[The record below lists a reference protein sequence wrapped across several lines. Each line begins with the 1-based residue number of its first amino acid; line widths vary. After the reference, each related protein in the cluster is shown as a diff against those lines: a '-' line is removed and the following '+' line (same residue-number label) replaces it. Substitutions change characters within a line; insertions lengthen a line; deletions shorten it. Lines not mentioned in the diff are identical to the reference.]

1 MGNAYLYRM
10 PSGIPGDVS
19 RKSHSTI
26 ESHPIGSQFAAFG
39 LFGKI
44 DLATGKFVALEA
56 ADTVAKIYGLL
67 VRAYPTQSAQNEL
80 GKAVPLATGITD
92 VLRRGYM
99 TVKCNA
105 GTAAKGGTV
114 YVRIGAG
121 TEAKPVGGIE
131 AVADGANSIALPSAM
146 FMHAADAQGNV
157 EISYNI

>member
-1 MGNAYLYRM
+1 MSNVFLYRM

-19 RKSHSTI
+19 RKSQSTI
-26 ESHPIGSQFAAFG
+26 ESHPVGAQFAAFG

-44 DLATGKFVALEA
+44 SATDGKFVPLEA
-56 ADTVAKIYGLL
+56 ADTAEIIYGLF

-80 GKAVPLATGITD
+80 GKAVPQPNGIQD

-105 GTAAKGGTV
+105 GNAKKAGTV
-114 YVRIGAG
+114 YVRVGAG

-131 AVADGANSIALPSAM
+131 AAADGANSIALPNAF
-146 FMHAADAQGNV
+146 FMHDVDAQGNV
-157 EISYNI
+157 EISFNI

>member
-1 MGNAYLYRM
+1 MSNAFLYRM

-19 RKSHSTI
+19 RKSQSTI
-26 ESHPIGSQFAAFG
+26 ESHPVGAQFAAFG

-44 DLATGKFVALEA
+44 DETTGKFVPLAA
-56 ADTVAKIYGLL
+56 ADTAAVIYGLF

-80 GKAVPLATGITD
+80 GKAVPQPNGIQD

-105 GTAAKGGTV
+105 GNAKKAGTV
-114 YVRIGAG
+114 YVRVTAG

-131 AVADGANSIALPSAM
+131 AAADGANSIVLPSAF
-146 FMHAADAQGNV
+146 FMHDADAQGNV
-157 EISYNI
+157 EISFNI